1 MAKMEK
7 ETPQEFE
14 LIPSIGHL
22 LPGQRANI
30 QVKFMP
36 LDEVAIKSPLCF
48 LRPEGGGPR
57 VKKCTFLRFTY
68 VM

>member
-36 LDEVAIKSPLCF
+36 LDEVCCNLQTSLLSA
-48 LRPEGGGPR
+48 PR
-57 VKKCTFLRFTY
+57 
-68 VM
+68 